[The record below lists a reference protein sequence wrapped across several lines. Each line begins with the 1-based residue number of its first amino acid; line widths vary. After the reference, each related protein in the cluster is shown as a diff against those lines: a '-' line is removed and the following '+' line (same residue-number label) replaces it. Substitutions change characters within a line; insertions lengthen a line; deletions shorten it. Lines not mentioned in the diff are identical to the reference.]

1 MTTERRIRYKGKSY
15 SCRDGETVLEAML
28 RQGVEFPFSCR
39 NGACHVCMHRSEGGV
54 VPGEAQSGLD
64 AELQQKG
71 YFLPCKCHPEQDL
84 TLLPPDGRDLF
95 MDAVV
100 AEKSTPAPQI
110 RRILLEPYKQFDYQ
124 AGQFVN
130 LRDSEGNLR
139 SYSLASV
146 PGEDYFLELHV
157 RCIPGG
163 KVSSWLCNE
172 LAVGET
178 VALQG
183 PEGDCYYREGAA
195 QQPLLLLASGTG
207 LAPLYGVLRQ
217 ALLAGHEGPIHL
229 YHAAANADDCYLH
242 NELEA
247 LAEEHPNLFYS
258 GVIRGEAPN
267 GFRRGE
273 LGDLVLADN
282 PQLQG
287 WRAFLAG
294 APSMVEGIK
303 PRLFAAG
310 LEPEECFSDPFFG
323 TEVEAEEA
331 TSSGCPVSGGSTAE
345 MFPPDPEMWQAL
357 QEGVLLSQI
366 MHDFYSQV
374 FDDPRLNPFFHG
386 VTKQRAVEKQ
396 YLFMRQLFTGEKV
409 YFGDRPRNA
418 HHWMVISDELFD
430 YREGIML
437 ATLRRHGLPEHLVE
451 RWRAV
456 EESFRG
462 DIVKDQPRKKKFGD
476 IELPLDGYEELE
488 LDCGAMCDS
497 CGDAIDSGITVR
509 YHVRLGE
516 VYCPSCME

>member
-1 MTTERRIRYKGKSY
+1 MSTDHHINYRGKRYSV
-15 SCRDGETVLEAML
+15 REGETLLDAML
-28 RQGVEFPFSCR
+28 RQGVDFPFSCR
-39 NGACHVCMHRSEGGV
+39 SGSCHVCMHRSEDGAI
-54 VPGEAQSGLD
+54 PAEAQSGLEQ
-64 AELQQKG
+64 ELQEKG
-71 YFLPCKCHPEQDL
+71 YFLPCKCHPESDM
-84 TLLPPDGRDLF
+84 TVLPPDGRDLF
-95 MDAVV
+95 IDADV
-100 AEKSTPAPQI
+100 AEKSALAPQI
-110 RRILLEPYKQFDYQ
+110 RRILLEPHKQFEYR
-124 AGQFVN
+124 AGQFIN
-130 LRDSEGNLR
+130 LRAPDGTLR

-146 PGEDYFLELHV
+146 PGEDYFLDLHI

-163 KVSSWLCNE
+163 KVSSWLCDK

-178 VALQG
+178 VAIQG
-183 PEGDCYYREGAA
+183 PEGECYYREDSPGQA
-195 QQPLLLLASGTG
+195 LLLVATGTG

-217 ALLAGHEGPIHL
+217 ALLAGHKGPIHL

-242 NELEA
+242 KELQT
-247 LAEEHPNLFYS
+247 LATEHPNLHYS
-258 GVIRGEAPN
+258 GVIRGEAPE
-267 GFRRGE
+267 GFRSGE

-310 LEPEECFSDPFFG
+310 LQPEECFSDLFFG
-323 TEVEAEEA
+323 TEVEEGTA
-331 TSSGCPVSGGSTAE
+331 TSSGCPVTSGSTAE
-345 MFPPDPEMWQAL
+345 MFPPDAEMWQAL
-357 QEGVLLSQI
+357 DDGARLSAI
-366 MHDFYSQV
+366 LNDFYTQV
-374 FDDPRLNPFFHG
+374 YDDPRLSPFFHG
-386 VTKQRAVEKQ
+386 VTRQRAVEKQ

-418 HHWMVISDELFD
+418 HHWMVISNDLFD
-430 YREGIML
+430 YREGIMV

-451 RWRAV
+451 RWRTV

-462 DIVKDQPRKKKFGD
+462 DIVKDKPVPKKIGD

-497 CGDAIDSGITVR
+497 CGEAIEAGEKIR

-516 VYCPSCME
+516 VYCPICME